1 MVGPFDGHLCHY
13 SACFVSMMDQFTTI
27 SDSATGEYK
36 EKGSKFIA
44 YIQRCPHEDSFK
56 TFLNRIQQEHHKAR
70 HHCWGFSVGLAEHL
84 ERSNDDGEPS
94 GSAGLPILNQIKSA
108 NLHQVGIVVVRYFGG
123 TKLGVSGLIRAYKE
137 AARLAISAAQT
148 TVHHIQFRWKIEFE
162 YSLMNEVMSLH
173 QQQGIQIVE
182 QSLTESPHVMA
193 GAVPS
198 EKEEKLEIIKKIL
211 SKKPLDYDID
221 LELSGEGFQITELG
235 IA

>member
-1 MVGPFDGHLCHY
+1 MARPSNGHLCYY
-13 SACFVSMMDQFTTI
+13 STCFVSIMDQFTTI
-27 SDSATGEYK
+27 SGSATGEYK

-44 YIQRCPHEDSFK
+44 YMERCPNEVAFKSF
-56 TFLNRIQQEHHKAR
+56 LGRIRQEHHKAR

-137 AARLAISAAQT
+137 AARLAISMAQT

-173 QQQGIQIVE
+173 QQQGIQILE
-182 QSLTESPHVMA
+182 QSLTESPHVMV
-193 GAVPS
+193 GALPS
-198 EKEEKLEIIKKIL
+198 EKNEKLEIIKKIL

-221 LELSGEGFQITELG
+221 LELSGEGYIVTELG
-235 IA
+235 IS